1 MAAALALAASTLML
15 TACGGGGG
23 STSGSKNVVFRI
35 GSGDTIDSL
44 NPFVA
49 FNQLA
54 YDAFY
59 YTYPSLVQYDQNLK
73 FAPYFATKWTTS
85 PDGKTW
91 TFTVPGDAKW
101 SDGQTLNAK
110 DVAWTLDTVLK
121 YRNGGASSW
130 AGTTAHMKSVTAP
143 NDTTVVIKYSQPVAN
158 VLSQVQQIPILPEQ
172 FWSKYTGGKDGADL
186 TTAKMTPPII
196 AGGPFQVVGYQKNEY
211 IQFKANANYFGT
223 KPQIGGFAIKMYTN
237 SDAMVTDLE
246 NNQLD
251 YVDAPPAQ
259 NMNELKSKGFTTSSV
274 PGTEWHDFII
284 NSSPYKKDHPE
295 LQNLQVREAFE
306 YAINR
311 QDLIDTVWSGAAK
324 PGAAI
329 VPPSTNTSETQWSDP
344 SIKPLPYSPN
354 KANQILDKLGFKKGA
369 NGIRVANGV
378 PMSYTVIVP
387 NSLDKAARWF
397 QIMQQEFQA
406 IGVQLQ
412 AKFLDDSAA
421 FAAITEPKNTYANFD
436 LALWDWVPLMDPD
449 FILSVLT
456 CDQFGGWSDT
466 GYCNKKY
473 DQLYAK
479 QATQINPQDRLKTVY
494 EMQQMI
500 HRDRPYIVL
509 EYSNATAAWSPKWT
523 GMVPSPQG
531 PLNPLSTASLIN
543 VHQTS

>member
-15 TACGGGGG
+15 TACGGGGA
-23 STSGSKNVVFRI
+23 TSGSKDVVFRI

-54 YDAFY
+54 YDTFY
-59 YTYPSLVQYDQNLK
+59 YTYPSLVQYDKDLK
-73 FAPYFATKWTTS
+73 FVPYFASKWTTS

-101 SDGQTLNAK
+101 SDGQTLNAQ
-110 DVAWTLDTVLK
+110 DVAWTLNLVLK
-121 YRNGGASSW
+121 DRKGGASSW
-130 AGTTAHMKSVTAP
+130 AGTTANMDKVSAP
-143 NDTTVVIKYSQPVAN
+143 NDTTVVIKYGKPVAN
-158 VLSQVQQIPILPEQ
+158 ALSQLQQIPILPQQ
-172 FWSKYTGGKDGADL
+172 FWGQYTGGKNGSDL

-196 AGGPFQVVGYQKNEY
+196 SGGPFQVVGYQKNEY

-223 KPQIGGFAIKMYTN
+223 KPQIPGFGIKMYTN
-237 SDAMVTDLE
+237 SDSMVTDLE

-251 YVDAPPAQ
+251 YIDAPPAQ
-259 NMNELKSKGFTTSSV
+259 NLSELKSKGFTTMSV

-295 LQNLQVREAFE
+295 LQNLKVREAFE

-311 QDLIDTVWSGAAK
+311 QDLIDTVWSEAAV

-329 VPPSTNTSETQWSDP
+329 VPPSTDTAETKWSDP
-344 SIKPLPYSPN
+344 SIKPLPYSPS
-354 KANQILDKLGFKKGA
+354 KANKILDDLGFKKGS

-387 NSLDKAARWF
+387 NSLDKGSRWF
-397 QIMQQEFQA
+397 QIMQQQFQA

-421 FAAITEPKNTYANFD
+421 FAAVTEPHNTYANFD
-436 LALWDWVPLMDPD
+436 LALWDWVPMIDPD

-456 CDQFGGWSDT
+456 CEQFGGWSDT

-473 DQLYAK
+473 DALYAK
-479 QATQINPQDRLKTVY
+479 QATQINPQDRVKTVY

-509 EYSNATAAWSPKWT
+509 EYSDATAAWSPKWT
-523 GMVPSPQG
+523 GLVPSPQG